1 MNIEYVR
8 WLDSGTHLHDGW
20 MQLEVVQQQAP
31 ACLQEVDTVG
41 HVVFEDDDVIV
52 LGLSVDSNNATVF
65 GAQVIAK
72 SCIKHRATL
81 YVVPPVD
88 SVAA

>member
-20 MQLEVVQQQAP
+20 MQLEVVQQQAK
-31 ACLQEVDTVG
+31 ACLQEVETVG
-41 HVVFEDDDVIV
+41 HVVFEDDEVIV
-52 LGLSVDSNNATVF
+52 LGLSIDEANNTVF

-72 SCIKHRATL
+72 QNIRFRSAL
-81 YVVPPVD
+81 LVAA

>member
-20 MQLEVVQQQAP
+20 MQLDIVKQQAP
-31 ACLQEVDTVG
+31 SCLQEVDTVG
-41 HVVFEDDDVIV
+41 HVVYEDEEVIV
-52 LGLSVDSNNATVF
+52 LGLSVDENNSTVF

-81 YVVPPVD
+81 LVAA

>member
-1 MNIEYVR
+1 MDIEYVR

-20 MQLEVVQQQAP
+20 MQLEVVQQQAK
-31 ACLQEVDTVG
+31 ACLQEVETVG

-52 LGLSVDSNNATVF
+52 LGLSVDAVNSTVF

-72 SCIKHRATL
+72 QNIVTRGPLVLHE
-81 YVVPPVD
+81 